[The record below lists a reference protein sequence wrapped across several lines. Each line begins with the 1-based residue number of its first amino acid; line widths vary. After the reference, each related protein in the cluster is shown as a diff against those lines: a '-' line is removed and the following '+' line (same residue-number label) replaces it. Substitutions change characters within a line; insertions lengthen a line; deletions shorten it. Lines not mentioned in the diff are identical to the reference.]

1 MGIALAGSGPSA
13 DVDHHHHHY
22 HRALDARGVSEEKA
36 MAGWKSANWRAA
48 CVGVGL
54 WGLGTA
60 VGMGVCSWWL
70 IGLQKYKNV
79 VIGPWDAARPII
91 RQGGV
96 WE

>member
-1 MGIALAGSGPSA
+1 MGIALAGSSPSA
-13 DVDHHHHHY
+13 DNIKYPQHHHHAHN
-22 HRALDARGVSEEKA
+22 ARGVLEKEA
-36 MAGWKSANWRAA
+36 MEGWKSANWRAA
-48 CVGVGL
+48 CVGIGL

-91 RQGGV
+91 RQGGG